1 MKKVLGT
8 SATVVLLL
16 SIVTSASATTR
27 FVIWWKEKA
36 STRKTVAALDL
47 SSGKVIWQKQLPDV
61 LNFVEEQPEG
71 ILVGCDDQ
79 SLYLMASVDGG
90 QIWKVSLGKEVNE
103 FHGASTE
110 GFLVSHDKAVYWLV
124 GRDGKVVH
132 SWRS

>member
-36 STRKTVAALDL
+36 STRKNVAALDL

-61 LNFVEEQPEG
+61 LNFVEEQLEG

-79 SLYLMASVDGG
+79 SLYLLASADGA

-103 FHGASTE
+103 FHGASAE

-124 GRDGKVVH
+124 GRDGKIVH